1 MSDTNLKKIPP
12 PNMESNALS
21 NSPITNISRKRR
33 MAHEMEGNMKHTV
46 VFDSESEQGAQPNCE
61 QDIEVANE
69 GKRPCD
75 ITL

>member
-1 MSDTNLKKIPP
+1 
-12 PNMESNALS
+12 
-21 NSPITNISRKRR
+21 